1 MAAMVTFSS
10 LCRLSLLLILSLQ
23 LLERKDHDIK
33 QNALLSKEAIGLAMK
48 IEAIPGSP

>member
-23 LLERKDHDIK
+23 LLEDIK